1 MRISF
6 QFCLLTPVSCPLLG
20 WRISWS
26 NWLDILANWS
36 LQQLI
41 CFWLGIIIVF
51 GFIYWVAGIGM
62 GWGLQAGNTEI
73 RPDLN
78 GLGTAIYFSFVTA
91 LSIGYGDIIPVG
103 PLRILAVTEGI
114 AGLLIFGCVISKL
127 VSRRQEELVEEIHRT
142 TFEDRLDRVR
152 TNLHLVFA
160 DLEAMDQIN
169 RQHSALSDQVLR
181 RFESSVRV
189 FTGELKT
196 IHDLLYRSQLLPE
209 EDALESLLANLALC
223 LESLTDLLNGQPNLF
238 DWHNTIE
245 VPAVSNVEVN
255 GADALYLDLHIFAI
269 QEGGDVAYFD
279 FFHPALLYRCL
290 RRHTACWRIEGD
302 VRQRFVSSDQSRFDS
317 DGAGANGAMATHRK
331 VAIDIDIHHAQVC
344 LWIRRW
350 QEDHSIHRR
359 MPAWLAHQEAAQMIQ
374 VFFDIVLFLKHRVT
388 WYLAETTGHDTR
400 RHAFRVRIH
409 RGHQFLK
416 AHILSLQK

>member
-1 MRISF
+1 MA
-6 QFCLLTPVSCPLLG
+6 
-20 WRISWS
+20 SWS
-26 NWLDILANWS
+26 LE
-36 LQQLI
+36 QLVG
-41 CFWLGIIIVF
+41 FWLAIIVVF

-127 VSRRQEELVEEIHRT
+127 VSRRQEELVKEIHRT

-160 DLEAMDQIN
+160 DLEAIDQIN
-169 RQHSALSDQVLR
+169 RQHSALPDQVLR

-209 EDALESLLANLALC
+209 EDALESLLANLALT
-223 LESLTDLLNGQPNLF
+223 LESLTDLLNSQPKRSTAL
-238 DWHNTIE
+238 HAGLRE
-245 VPAVSNVEVN
+245 VSNLAREICGECVPRDY
-255 GADALYLDLHIFAI
+255 APAMKQWMDQI
-269 QEGGDVAYFD
+269 QELA
-279 FFHPALLYRCL
+279 
-290 RRHTACWRIEGD
+290 
-302 VRQRFVSSDQSRFDS
+302 
-317 DGAGANGAMATHRK
+317 RK
-331 VAIDIDIHHAQVC
+331 IA
-344 LWIRRW
+344 
-350 QEDHSIHRR
+350 
-359 MPAWLAHQEAAQMIQ
+359 
-374 VFFDIVLFLKHRVT
+374 
-388 WYLAETTGHDTR
+388 
-400 RHAFRVRIH
+400 
-409 RGHQFLK
+409 
-416 AHILSLQK
+416 